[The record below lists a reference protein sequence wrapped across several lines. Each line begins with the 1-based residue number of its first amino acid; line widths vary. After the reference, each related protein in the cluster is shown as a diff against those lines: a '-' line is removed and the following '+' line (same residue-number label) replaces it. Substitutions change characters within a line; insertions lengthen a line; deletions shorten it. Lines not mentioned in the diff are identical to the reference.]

1 MSGFSY
7 LISALAGRDRLTEN
21 DRALILGL
29 PHRRRLFP
37 KGAQLVVEHSR
48 PTESCLITG
57 GIAAREVFL
66 SDGSRQISAMHVPG
80 DFVDLHAFLLKL
92 MDHSVVALTECEAI
106 FVPHGELLRISEQS
120 PHLTRLFWLSTVID
134 GAIQRAW
141 IASMGRRSPLAH
153 ISHLLCEMYLR
164 LGVAGLVENDTFE
177 LPLPQPDLAD
187 MLGLSIVHVSRTL
200 KELRQL
206 NFFTWE
212 GGRVHMRDY
221 KRLAELADFDPTYLN
236 LIQEPR

>member
-7 LISALAGRDRLTEN
+7 LIRALAGRDRLTER
-21 DRALILGL
+21 DVSLIESM
-29 PHRRRLFP
+29 PYRRKTFP

-48 PTESCLITG
+48 PTDSCLVTG
-57 GIAAREVFL
+57 GITAREVFL

-92 MDHSVVALTECEAI
+92 MDHSVVALTECEALFI
-106 FVPHGELLRISEQS
+106 PHAELLRISEQS

-164 LGVAGLVENDTFE
+164 LQVAGLVEDDAFD
-177 LPLPQPDLAD
+177 LPISQPDLAD

-206 NFFTWE
+206 NHFIWD
-212 GGRVHMRDY
+212 GGRVQMLDF
-221 KRLAELADFDPTYLN
+221 KRLAKLADFDPTYLN